1 MVRFGPAGNGKK
13 FYEDGNKRS
22 VDAPKWL
29 REVMGLSAYEY
40 SFGRGMNIKDET
52 AAEIGAEAKKYDIK
66 MSVHAPYFINFAN
79 PNPQNAINSYNYV
92 LNSLA
97 KLRHFGGNRIVV
109 HTGSQGK
116 LERQE
121 ALDLAKERLT
131 TLKEMLIE
139 QGYDDMLI
147 CLEAMGKPAQ
157 IGSYK
162 EVIDL
167 CTIYENY
174 IPTLDFGHINA
185 VTHGGLKTEED
196 YEQVIKYM
204 FEKLGAERAKKVHIH
219 FSKIEYGEKGE
230 IRHLTLDD
238 TIYGPEFEPLAK
250 VLKKYEIDNA
260 VVISESKEQM
270 ATDAKR
276 LMDIYHKTK

>member
-1 MVRFGPAGNGKK
+1 MVKFGPSGNGVQ
-13 FYEDGNKRS
+13 FYKDGHKRS
-22 VDAPKWL
+22 VEAPQWL
-29 REVMGLSAYEY
+29 KEVMGLSAYEY
-40 SFGRGMNIKDET
+40 SFGRGINIGDDT
-52 AAEIGAEAKKYDIK
+52 AKSIGEEAKKYDIAI
-66 MSVHAPYFINFAN
+66 SVHAPYFINFAN
-79 PNPQNAINSYNYV
+79 PNEENAIKSYNYV

-97 KLRHFGGNRIVV
+97 KLRLFSGNRLVV

-116 LERQE
+116 LERKE
-121 ALDLAKERLT
+121 ALTLAKKRLI

-157 IGSYK
+157 IGSYE

-167 CTIYENY
+167 CTIYDNY

-185 VTHGGLKTEED
+185 VTHGTLKTQAD
-196 YEQVIKYM
+196 YEKILQYM
-204 FEKLGAERAKKVHIH
+204 FDKLGEERAKKVHIH
-219 FSKIEYGEKGE
+219 FSKIEYGQKGE

-250 VLKKYEIDNA
+250 AMKKFGMDHA

-276 LMDIYHKTK
+276 LMNIYNKA